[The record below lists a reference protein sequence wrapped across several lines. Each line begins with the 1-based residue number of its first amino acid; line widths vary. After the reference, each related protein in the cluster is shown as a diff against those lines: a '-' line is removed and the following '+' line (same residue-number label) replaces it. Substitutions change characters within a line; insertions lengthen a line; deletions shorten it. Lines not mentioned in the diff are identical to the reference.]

1 MQKGFSLVELLVVI
15 ALISVMAIIS
25 VPLLVSQLPKWHM
38 NGTARDIRAKLM
50 MARLRAIRENKKY
63 GVTFTL
69 GDTDSYKVVTYND
82 PNWDDVGVVAE
93 GTEDINVTLAS
104 CVGTR
109 VEFYEDGTAG
119 KRGAGGCAASNNLEA
134 ATVRT
139 TAGDAL
145 VRSIYINTYT
155 GNITID

>member
-15 ALISVMAIIS
+15 TLISVMAIIS
-25 VPLLVSQLPKWHM
+25 VPLLVKQMPKWHM

-50 MARLRAIRENKKY
+50 MARLRAIQENKKY

-69 GDTDSYKVVTYND
+69 GDTDSYKVVTFND
-82 PNWDDVGVVAE
+82 PSWDDVGVVGE

-109 VEFYEDGTAG
+109 VEFYEDSTAG
-119 KRGAGGCAASNNLEA
+119 KRGAGGCAASTSLQVV
-134 ATVRT
+134 TVTT
-139 TAGDAL
+139 TAGDAMS
-145 VRSIYINTYT
+145 RTISISTYT
-155 GNITID
+155 GNVTID